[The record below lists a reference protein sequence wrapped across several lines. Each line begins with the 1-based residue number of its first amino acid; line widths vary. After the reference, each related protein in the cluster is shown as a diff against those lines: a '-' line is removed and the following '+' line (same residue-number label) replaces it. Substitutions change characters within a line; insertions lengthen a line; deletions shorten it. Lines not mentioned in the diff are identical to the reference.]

1 MTQATRAL
9 AVRGDDANVALGRE
23 MDKRMAVMDTSLA
36 AGIDPQRLKN
46 VALATFTKR
55 PELWDCDPVSIARA
69 IVECGQAGLE
79 PTGLLGGAYLV
90 PFFNSKTGKQEAQL
104 IIGYRGLAMLAMR
117 SGLLRRIEARVVHA
131 KDEFAYQFG
140 IDPILSHRPLLA
152 EDTGNVV
159 YAYAVA
165 FYRDGDPQFDVM
177 SLAEIEVIHRRSKSP
192 DKGPWITDFE
202 EMCKK
207 TVLRRLSKLLP
218 LTVEVA
224 RVLDEIDPEVDH
236 HATVAAAGRR
246 VDRMSELRRT
256 AQKQLGRVEATEG
269 TAIAAESVE
278 VPRDPETMTV
288 EEASEL
294 AEVLNAD
301 AIEGEV
307 TEAPTDEPPEI
318 TAEELDSLAGIM
330 GPPPQQVAA
339 APTGTPQCPV
349 HKWDM
354 RPDKRASHAGE
365 YGCSG
370 KMPDG
375 SWCSERWPR

>member
-1 MTQATRAL
+1 MTATQTPPKPQERGMTVAQRAT
-9 AVRGDDANVALGRE
+9 VDLGRE
-23 MDKRMAVMDTSLA
+23 MDQRMAVMDVSLA

-90 PFFNSKTGKQEAQL
+90 PFHNSKTNRQEAQL

-152 EDTGNVV
+152 PDAGNVI

-177 SLAEIEVIHRRSKSP
+177 SLDEIEAIHRRSKSP

-207 TVLRRLSKLLP
+207 TVLRRLAKLLP

-224 RVLDEIDPEVDH
+224 RVLDEIDPETDH
-236 HATVAAAGRR
+236 AATVAATARR
-246 VDRMSELRRT
+246 IDRTAELRRQ
-256 AQKQLGRVEATEG
+256 AQKQLGVP
-269 TAIAAESVE
+269 ES
-278 VPRDPETMTV
+278 
-288 EEASEL
+288 
-294 AEVLNAD
+294 LNAET
-301 AIEGEV
+301 APAGVSVPEGEPV
-307 TEAPTDEPPEI
+307 TEAEF
-318 TAEELDSLAGIM
+318 EEAIHGDIES
-330 GPPPQQVAA
+330 VAA
-339 APTGTPQCPV
+339 PGMSLDDFMLA
-349 HKWDM
+349 K
-354 RPDKRASHAGE
+354 GE
-365 YGCSG
+365 HGIQFGADFSAACEALFPG
-370 KMPDG
+370 LP
-375 SWCSERWPR
+375 WPKFEDHHRYALAQKLGMVES

>member
-1 MTQATRAL
+1 MTQAVTKPAPTKAL
-9 AVRGDDANVALGRE
+9 AVSKGDDANRALAGE

-90 PFFNSKTGKQEAQL
+90 PFFNSKTGRQEAQL

-117 SGLLRRIEARVVHA
+117 SGLLRRIEARVVHG

-152 EDTGNVV
+152 EDAGNVS

-177 SLAEIEVIHRRSKSP
+177 SVAEIEAIHRRSKSP
-192 DKGPWITDFE
+192 DKGPWITDYE

-224 RVLDEIDPEVDH
+224 RMLDEVDPEVDH
-236 HATVAAAGRR
+236 AATAAAAARR

-256 AQKQLGRVEATEG
+256 AQKQLGVPEADNG
-269 TAIAAESVE
+269 TAIKAGAVK
-278 VPRDPETMTV
+278 VPPDYI
-288 EEASEL
+288 
-294 AEVLNAD
+294 D
-301 AIEGEV
+301 
-307 TEAPTDEPPEI
+307 DEDLS
-318 TAEELDSLAGIM
+318 AEEWAAYNAATQGEPMVGIEVGPGETGVLVVDSCGEMSDPRLGPVDTCSLSANHPGIEHQSAE
-330 GPPPQQVAA
+330 GAIW
-339 APTGTPQCPV
+339 T
-349 HKWDM
+349 
-354 RPDKRASHAGE
+354 
-365 YGCSG
+365 SG
-370 KMPDG
+370 K
-375 SWCSERWPR
+375 PRKAAQ

>member
-1 MTQATRAL
+1 MTVTKASPTKAL
-9 AVRGDDANVALGRE
+9 AVSKGDDANIALARE

-90 PFFNSKTGKQEAQL
+90 PFFNSKSGRQEAQL

-131 KDEFAYQFG
+131 RDEFAYQFG
-140 IDPILSHRPLLA
+140 IDPLLNHRPLLA
-152 EDTGNVV
+152 PDAGNVT

-177 SLAEIEVIHRRSKSP
+177 SHDEIEAIHRRSKSP
-192 DKGPWITDFE
+192 DKGPWITDYE

-207 TVLRRLSKLLP
+207 TVLRRLAKLLP

-224 RVLDEIDPEVDH
+224 RVLDEIDPETDH
-236 HATVAAAGRR
+236 AATAAAAGRR

-256 AQKQLGRVEATEG
+256 AQKQLGVPEADG
-269 TAIAAESVE
+269 TAIDAASVD
-278 VPRDPETMTV
+278 VPDGEPVTV
-288 EEASEL
+288 
-294 AEVLNAD
+294 
-301 AIEGEV
+301 EGEV
-307 TEAPTDEPPEI
+307 SEAPETVQSGMTLTDFMTLKGELGIQFGPDF
-318 TAEELDSLAGIM
+318 TAAVEALTPGKPWPKYDDADRYALAVKLGM
-330 GPPPQQVAA
+330 V
-339 APTGTPQCPV
+339 
-349 HKWDM
+349 
-354 RPDKRASHAGE
+354 E
-365 YGCSG
+365 
-370 KMPDG
+370 
-375 SWCSERWPR
+375 